1 MSRILRRPMFRGGGP
16 VNSYGTGITAP
27 LVPGYMGGGSIN
39 TPRRGLVSLPGGYA
53 GEEKSLSQKIGEM
66 FGNINVGTSAAIIP
80 NNKKFTKSAATS
92 DGTTTGGQLIDKNVE
107 TVIPGVYEP
116 KDKADSDAYTDF
128 KINKPEILSETEI
141 QEKVELGK
149 SDVSNQPWWMF
160 GLPPMIDGVGAGE
173 YMKNKAYDQSEAG
186 KKEYK
191 DELTKINEA
200 NKKLYEKYKIPYEG
214 DVSGNKVPPS
224 LRGDGRDE
232 NLEEKILTDYYGNK
246 EDGSGNEPEISP
258 EISAKDAI
266 AENQA
271 LFAELLGSDK
281 ARGQD
286 ISDML
291 LRFSGSGGDTIG
303 EKFQNYV
310 KAESAAGPSRSEKIK
325 QTAAGLAINDYVA
338 GKRAK
343 EAVDLMKSKVDYTQD
358 AKTSALALSTDD
370 SPAMAKAKA
379 AKLAGDKSINSDEV
393 TKILIQE
400 KVGPSATLDR
410 TKLKI
415 KDLADLSQKKKD
427 KLKPGYKIVNQEG
440 TDIIV
445 YFDGQDFD
453 VKGTIDQF
461 WSS

>member
-1 MSRILRRPMFRGGGP
+1 MSRILRRPMFRGGGK
-16 VNSYGTGITAP
+16 VNSYGTGIAAP

-53 GEEKSLSQKIGEM
+53 GEKSLSQRISEM
-66 FGNINVGTSAAIIP
+66 FGNINIGTSGGIIP
-80 NNKKFTKSAATS
+80 NKTNLTKSAATNNNNL
-92 DGTTTGGQLIDKNVE
+92 TTGGELVEANVE
-107 TVIPGVYEP
+107 KVIPGVYEP

-128 KINKPEILSETEI
+128 KLNKPEILSETEI
-141 QEKVELGK
+141 QEKVDAGK

-160 GLPPMIDGVGAGE
+160 GLPPMMDGVGAGE
-173 YMKNKAYDQSEAG
+173 YFKNLQYDKSEAG

-200 NKKLYEKYKIPYEG
+200 NKRLYEKYKIPYEG

-232 NLEEKILTDYYGNK
+232 NLEEKILTDYYENK

-310 KAESAAGPSRSEKIK
+310 RAESAAGPSRSEKIK

-358 AKTSALALSTDD
+358 AKSAALALSTDD

-379 AKLAGDKSINSDEV
+379 SKLAGDKSINSDEV

-427 KLKPGYKIVNQEG
+427 KLRPGYKIVDQEG

-445 YFDGQDFD
+445 YFDGQEFD

>member
-1 MSRILRRPMFRGGGP
+1 MSRILRRPMFRGGGT
-16 VNSYGTGITAP
+16 VDSYGKGITAP

-53 GEEKSLSQKIGEM
+53 GEEKSLSQKIADM
-66 FGNINVGTSAAIIP
+66 FGNLSVGTSGGKIP
-80 NNKKFTKSAATS
+80 NTKKFTTSAATT
-92 DGTTTGGQLIDKNVE
+92 DGSTTGGELIDKNVE
-107 TVIPGVYEP
+107 AVIPGVYEP

-141 QEKVELGK
+141 QEKVDLGK
-149 SDVSNQPWWMF
+149 SDVSNQPWWML
-160 GLPPMIDGVGAGE
+160 GLPPMIDGLGAGN
-173 YMKNKAYDQSEAG
+173 YLKNKAYDQSEAG

-191 DELTKINEA
+191 DELTTINEE

-224 LRGDGRDE
+224 LRGDGRDK
-232 NLEEKILTDYYGNK
+232 NLEEKILTDYYANK
-246 EDGSGNEPEISP
+246 EDGINEPEISP

-310 KAESAAGPSRSEKIK
+310 RAESAAGPSRSEKIK

-343 EAVDLMKSKVDYTQD
+343 EAVNLMKSRVDYTQD
-358 AKTSALALSTDD
+358 AKSSALALSTDD

-400 KVGPSATLDR
+400 KVGPSATVTR
-410 TKLKI
+410 TKFDLEDL
-415 KDLADLSQKKKD
+415 KDLSPKKKD
-427 KLKPGYKIVNQEG
+427 KLTPGYKIVDQEG

-445 YFDGQDFD
+445 YFDGQDFE